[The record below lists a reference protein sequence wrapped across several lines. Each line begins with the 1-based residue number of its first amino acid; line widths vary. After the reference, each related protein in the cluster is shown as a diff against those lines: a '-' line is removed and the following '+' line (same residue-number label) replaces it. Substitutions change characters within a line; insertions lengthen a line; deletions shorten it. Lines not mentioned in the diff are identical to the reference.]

1 MTSQS
6 LYRKWRSQTF
16 DDLVGQEPIIR
27 TLKNAL
33 RSGNLTHAY
42 LFTGPRGT
50 GKTSTARLLAKT
62 VNCSNPKDGEPC
74 NKCQQCC
81 EITAGTSFNVIEID
95 AASNRGIDNIRDLR
109 EKVMMPPSTGKY
121 KVYVL
126 DEAHM
131 LTTEAFNALLKTLEE
146 PPPYAIFVLAT
157 TDVHKMLP
165 TVLSR
170 CQRFDFKR
178 ITTRQIIE
186 RLLYVSEQ
194 EHVRL
199 ERPAAELIARTAAGG
214 MRDALSLL
222 DQAIAYSGEEISLA
236 QVQSMLGLADPRAIS
251 SLITHIAE
259 QDSSAVLHLIHELSE
274 AGADLRQI
282 NAQVV
287 EYWRALILA
296 KAGADVAAIL
306 DLTEDETHEVKQL
319 SPHFELEELTECA
332 RIFAQNDL
340 VQKNQGTPQLGLEL
354 ASLECIEVH
363 RRIQSGQ
370 PVPSVQPRPA
380 ISRPAAQVEAPARL
394 EVSLPQPSQAQK
406 SVAFKSEERSGA
418 AVSPD
423 EEKAEVQSSRTHSD
437 GGEPILT
444 VQQVSDAWENVRK
457 RTRQKSKS
465 GMMAAYL
472 SYYKIVGI
480 EGTADQPIIVIQA
493 EKPAHHKYVKD
504 NDRYKDL
511 EWALTMEFGLECR
524 VRLVPP
530 EQSVSTAL
538 IPDSATYS
546 TSAALTIASQQSA
559 YRERPVSLPYPS
571 EETSDAQ
578 TQKPLSELNHSTYD
592 EAGPPDPTLL
602 ARTSIVIE
610 NTTVVQP
617 HDTIEQK
624 ARRDP
629 VVQEVMKTF
638 SAKIV
643 EVRPK

>member
-33 RSGNLTHAY
+33 KSDNVKHAY

-74 NKCQQCC
+74 NECLQCR
-81 EITAGTSFNVIEID
+81 EITAGNSFNVIEID

-178 ITTRQIIE
+178 ISTRQIVKH
-186 RLLYVSEQ
+186 LLFVSEQ
-194 EHVRL
+194 ENIKL
-199 ERPAAELIARTAAGG
+199 ERSAAELIARSAAGG

-222 DQAIAYSGEEISLA
+222 DQAIAYAGEEISLV
-236 QVQSMLGLADPRAIS
+236 QVQAMLGVADPRAIFR
-251 SLITHIAE
+251 LITFIAE
-259 QDSSAVLHLIHELSE
+259 CNSSAVLHLIHELSE

-287 EYWRALILA
+287 EYWRALMLA
-296 KAGADVAAIL
+296 KAGADAATIL
-306 DLTEDETHEVKQL
+306 DLTEDEACDVKQL
-319 SPHFELEELTECA
+319 TQLFTLDELTECA

-340 VQKNQGTPQLGLEL
+340 VQKNQGTPQLALEL
-354 ASLECIEVH
+354 ASLECIEAH
-363 RRIQSGQ
+363 RRVQSGQ
-370 PVPSVQPRPA
+370 HVAAVQERSSISQPA
-380 ISRPAAQVEAPARL
+380 TQAETPGRFEVRL
-394 EVSLPQPSQAQK
+394 SQPSPQVQRRQESSGATVPQIGEKEEIRTPQAQDNGNK
-406 SVAFKSEERSGA
+406 
-418 AVSPD
+418 P
-423 EEKAEVQSSRTHSD
+423 T
-437 GGEPILT
+437 LT
-444 VQQVSDAWENVRK
+444 VQQARDAWENVQK
-457 RTRQKSKS
+457 RVRQRSN
-465 GMMAAYL
+465 GARL
-472 SYYKIVGI
+472 SAHLNYFKIVAI
-480 EGTADQPIIVIQA
+480 EGTVEQPVVAIQA
-493 EKPAHHKYVKD
+493 KTYVHHDYLKE

-511 EWALTMEFGLECR
+511 EWALTIEFGLECR
-524 VRLVPP
+524 VRLIPP
-530 EQSVSTAL
+530 GQSVPLLPVSD
-538 IPDSATYS
+538 PVSYS
-546 TSAALTIASQQSA
+546 TSAAPAIAPQQSA
-559 YRERPVSLPYPS
+559 YLERSASPSYLS
-571 EETSDAQ
+571 EEISDA
-578 TQKPLSELNHSTYD
+578 QKPLSRMSQSLYETGPSD
-592 EAGPPDPTLL
+592 EVSL
-602 ARTSIVIE
+602 ARTGSVNE
-610 NTTVVQP
+610 NISVAQP
-617 HDTIEQK
+617 QDTIEQK
-624 ARRDP
+624 VRRDP
-629 VVQEVMKTF
+629 VVQEVIKTF
-638 SAKIV
+638 TARIV
-643 EVRPK
+643 DIRPK

>member
-33 RSGNLTHAY
+33 KSGNLTHAY

-74 NKCQQCC
+74 NECLQCR
-81 EITAGTSFNVIEID
+81 EITAGNSFNVIEID

-146 PPPYAIFVLAT
+146 PPPYAIFVMAT

-178 ITTRQIIE
+178 ISTRQIVE

-194 EHVRL
+194 EHIKL
-199 ERPAAELIARTAAGG
+199 ERAAAELIARTAAGG

-222 DQAIAYSGEEISLA
+222 DQAIAYAGEEISLA
-236 QVQSMLGLADPRAIS
+236 QVQAMLGVADPRAIS
-251 SLITHIAE
+251 RLITDIAE
-259 QDSSAVLHLIHELSE
+259 LNSSAALHLIHELSE

-282 NAQVV
+282 NSQLV
-287 EYWRALILA
+287 EYWRALMLA
-296 KAGADVAAIL
+296 KAGADVGTIL
-306 DLTEDETHEVKQL
+306 DLTEDETREIKQL
-319 SPHFELEELTECA
+319 SQHFGLEELTECA

-354 ASLECIEVH
+354 ASLACIEVH
-363 RRIQSGQ
+363 RLAQSGQ
-370 PVPSVQPRPA
+370 SVPSIQQHPV
-380 ISRPAAQVEAPARL
+380 ISQSAAEAETPGRL
-394 EVSLPQPSQAQK
+394 ETRLPQPSLQIQTRQG
-406 SVAFKSEERSGA
+406 SEDST
-418 AVSPD
+418 VSPIREK
-423 EEKAEVQSSRTHSD
+423 EEIPGPQTQSD
-437 GGEPILT
+437 GSKPVLT
-444 VQQVSDAWENVRK
+444 VQQISDAWENVIK
-457 RTRQKSKS
+457 RTRQKTSPA
-465 GMMAAYL
+465 ML
-472 SYYKIVGI
+472 SMLRPCKIIGI
-480 EGTADQPIIVIQA
+480 ESRAGQTVVVVQFDKEGHYNYLKAN
-493 EKPAHHKYVKD
+493 E
-504 NDRYKDL
+504 RYKFL
-511 EWALTMEFGLECR
+511 EWALTTEFQTPCF

-530 EQSVSTAL
+530 GQVYSSVP
-538 IPDSATYS
+538 IPDPVSYS
-546 TSAALTIASQQSA
+546 TSVAPASALQQSA
-559 YRERPVSLPYPS
+559 YLERPVAPIYPTEDIQDAQKPFS
-571 EETSDAQ
+571 TMSQDLFESSPSDAASL
-578 TQKPLSELNHSTYD
+578 T
-592 EAGPPDPTLL
+592 
-602 ARTSIVIE
+602 RTGIVKE
-610 NTTVVQP
+610 NTSVVQP
-617 HDTIEQK
+617 PDTIEQK
-624 ARRDP
+624 VHRDP
-629 VVQEVMKTF
+629 VVQEVIKTF
-638 SAKIV
+638 SARIV
-643 EVRPK
+643 EFRPK

>member
-16 DDLVGQEPIIR
+16 DDLVGQEAIIR

-33 RSGNLTHAY
+33 KSGNLTHAY
-42 LFTGPRGT
+42 LFAGPRGT

-74 NKCQQCC
+74 NECQQCR
-81 EITAGTSFNVIEID
+81 EITAGNSFNVIEID

-131 LTTEAFNALLKTLEE
+131 LTPEACNALLKTLEE
-146 PPPYAIFVLAT
+146 PPPYAIFVMAT

-178 ITTRQIIE
+178 ISTRQIIE

-194 EHVRL
+194 EQVTL
-199 ERPAAELIARTAAGG
+199 ERSAAELIARAAAGG

-236 QVQSMLGLADPRAIS
+236 QVQAMLGVADPRAIS
-251 SLITHIAE
+251 RLITYIA
-259 QDSSAVLHLIHELSE
+259 DLNSSDVLYLIHELSE
-274 AGADLRQI
+274 SGADLRQI

-287 EYWRALILA
+287 EYWRALMLD
-296 KAGADVAAIL
+296 KAGADAAAIL
-306 DLTEDETHEVKQL
+306 DLTGDEVREVKQL
-319 SPHFELEELTECA
+319 SQLFGLEELTECA
-332 RIFAQNDL
+332 RVFAQNDL
-340 VQKNQGTPQLGLEL
+340 VQKNQGTPQLALEL
-354 ASLECIEVH
+354 ASLECIEAH
-363 RRIQSGQ
+363 RRAQTGQ
-370 PVPSVQPRPA
+370 FVPSIQPRSA
-380 ISRPAAQVEAPARL
+380 ISQQTSQVGLSDHLDARL
-394 EVSLPQPSQAQK
+394 LRASQAQK
-406 SVAFKSEERSGA
+406 FPVSKSGEEDAGV
-418 AVSPD
+418 VSAGI
-423 EEKAEVQSSRTHSD
+423 EENGDVQSSHARGD
-437 GGEPILT
+437 GSKPALT
-444 VQQVSDAWENVRK
+444 VQQIRNAWENVIK
-457 RTRQKSKS
+457 RTKQKSSS
-465 GMMAAYL
+465 GAIASML
-472 SYYKIVGI
+472 RLFNIVDI
-480 EGTADQPIIVIQA
+480 EYVAEKTVVVIQSD
-493 EKPAHHKYVKD
+493 KQNHYNYVKG

-511 EWALTMEFGLECR
+511 EWALTIEFETPCL

-530 EQSVSTAL
+530 GQSISAVSK
-538 IPDSATYS
+538 PDSMTYS
-546 TSAALTIASQQSA
+546 TSAAPAIAPQQSA
-559 YRERPVSLPYPS
+559 YHEPRVQPPFPS
-571 EETSDAQ
+571 EEDSDIQVRESLSQLDQSSHEPGPSDAA
-578 TQKPLSELNHSTYD
+578 S
-592 EAGPPDPTLL
+592 L
-602 ARTSIVIE
+602 ARTDIVKE

-617 HDTIEQK
+617 QDTIEQK
-624 ARRDP
+624 VRRDP

-643 EVRPK
+643 QIRPQ